1 MADEFKGG
9 TFDPIK
15 SEDYVAPL
23 QTAYKDINQGMDNY
37 WSQELTN
44 YKYAAQDAGKGL
56 QALADMSETI
66 AGVVKKREEEKKKAD
81 YAKGYMWLYENGLPQ
96 EDADA
101 FEAGEKVL
109 EDEGAAIEQSRYDFE
124 KRGGSIWESQ
134 EFKKLNK
141 AQQHGAVVAWTESK
155 LQQYNPANNEQL
167 KNATSYEEYKA
178 AESAYRMQLYKSL
191 GDINPALVNKYV
203 FEGQR
208 KKEQAA
214 YNSWYTTREGE
225 IKKEEVREA
234 NRTLLSCMQAGADEV
249 HCMDRYV
256 TAYQGL
262 HGGKG
267 AAKTAGL
274 AEIKLLSEK
283 GILKEEQTD
292 ALLDKTY
299 THDDGH
305 ETTYREQFPKEAADI
320 EDAVAARAATE
331 HTQKTNKNKLDAIA
345 DTDSLIAGLDPDQ
358 ITEDGYRLETIQK
371 FQDEKERQK
380 LAYRG
385 HSDPYLDT
393 AISSLNLE
401 KNKIKEY
408 QNRFDIAFR
417 DGNIDSEKLKEY
429 PLAIQI
435 KKENIDKAKL
445 GDTAIAGETEI
456 SKDIEHMV
464 KKVAEIAPGGY
475 DAGARQLTR
484 HLQAKWKKR
493 AIQIAGSDPND
504 PDPGKTAYDQLEL
517 EFQTVLKSENNIYQD
532 EGGNF
537 ISPTTATKAE
547 VAENRQAVNA
557 VISKENYYIATMK
570 GAALDSPRLFFS
582 EQELI
587 DMQNDSATLG
597 TFDIPEKAKRIAKH
611 FDNLNAI
618 DVINKQRVALGME
631 PLTSDSLEMFDGLP
645 TESKFLLNYSAT
657 SMTSARAWGTVDY
670 TKIKGLEDKG
680 IVGVGALRP
689 DRKEIEEVAQKTEIP
704 EGHIMAGTELA
715 EELEQE
721 GVVLDFNKPLYPQL
735 SRDQRRAYARL
746 RYKYGDKEALNELVE
761 EPLQELL
768 NNPAVKLAR
777 SKN

>member
-1 MADEFKGG
+1 MGV
-9 TFDPIK
+9 I
-15 SEDYVAPL
+15 S
-23 QTAYKDINQGMDNY
+23 I
-37 WSQELTN
+37 
-44 YKYAAQDAGKGL
+44 
-56 QALADMSETI
+56 
-66 AGVVKKREEEKKKAD
+66 GVVPM
-81 YAKGYMWLYENGLPQ
+81 GV
-96 EDADA
+96 
-101 FEAGEKVL
+101 FSF
-109 EDEGAAIEQSRYDFE
+109 GAVAMGIVNLSVV
-124 KRGGSIWESQ
+124 GMGIISTGITTMGIWEYSPNSQ
-134 EFKKLNK
+134 NN
-141 AQQHGAVVAWTESK
+141 HHNHSK
-155 LQQYNPANNEQL
+155 
-167 KNATSYEEYKA
+167 
-178 AESAYRMQLYKSL
+178 
-191 GDINPALVNKYV
+191 
-203 FEGQR
+203 
-208 KKEQAA
+208 
-214 YNSWYTTREGE
+214 
-225 IKKEEVREA
+225 
-234 NRTLLSCMQAGADEV
+234 
-249 HCMDRYV
+249 
-256 TAYQGL
+256 
-262 HGGKG
+262 
-267 AAKTAGL
+267 
-274 AEIKLLSEK
+274 
-283 GILKEEQTD
+283 
-292 ALLDKTY
+292 
-299 THDDGH
+299 
-305 ETTYREQFPKEAADI
+305 
-320 EDAVAARAATE
+320 
-331 HTQKTNKNKLDAIA
+331 
-345 DTDSLIAGLDPDQ
+345 Q
-358 ITEDGYRLETIQK
+358 ITN
-371 FQDEKERQK
+371 
-380 LAYRG
+380 
-385 HSDPYLDT
+385 S
-393 AISSLNLE
+393 N
-401 KNKIKEY
+401 
-408 QNRFDIAFR
+408 
-417 DGNIDSEKLKEY
+417 
-429 PLAIQI
+429 
-435 KKENIDKAKL
+435 KENI
-445 GDTAIAGETEI
+445 I
-456 SKDIEHMV
+456 SELFHS
-464 KKVAEIAPGGY
+464 KKEAEIAPGGY